1 MCDGAGRSPKTGSV
15 DLGFM
20 GFNYFKDRCAIWR
33 LIFYGFS
40 ALLGTLAIVLFLHA
54 DNGSE
59 GVGRL
64 RQTTG
69 GLIIGNGCMPD
80 SPKQALE
87 TESRGA
93 TRTAIYV
100 LGGSQ
105 KSLRLKYHTVA
116 GLYQKGGA
124 KRLMIASV
132 KGITEYAQ
140 DIDRN
145 LTKDEWTVRQLTSQ
159 GVKCEDINFIML
171 KDGFFG
177 TLREAK
183 TLKTICIERG
193 IKKLL
198 LVCSTYH
205 CKRVRSTFSAI
216 FKNTGVK
223 IDIHSADEQVG
234 LRVLFIE
241 YLKLIFYDNVLIP
254 LERYFS

>member
-1 MCDGAGRSPKTGSV
+1 MDIH
-15 DLGFM
+15 FI
-20 GFNYFKDRCAIWR
+20 KDRCAFWR
-33 LIFYGFS
+33 LIFYAFF
-40 ALLGTLAIVLFLHA
+40 ALLGALAIVLFLHV

-59 GVGRL
+59 GLARL

-69 GLIIGNGCMPD
+69 GLIIGNGCMNG
-80 SPKQALE
+80 SPNQAQE
-87 TESRGA
+87 TETRGP
-93 TRTAIYV
+93 TRVAIYV

-105 KSLRLKYHTVA
+105 NSLRLKYHTAV

-124 KRLMIASV
+124 EKLMIASV
-132 KGITEYAQ
+132 EGITEYAQ

-159 GVKCEDINFIML
+159 GVKCEDISFIML
-171 KDGFFG
+171 QDGFFG

-193 IKKLL
+193 IEKLL
-198 LVCSTYH
+198 LVCSSYH

-216 FKNTGVK
+216 FKNTGVE
-223 IDIHSADEQVG
+223 IDVHSADEQVG
-234 LRVLFIE
+234 LRGLFIE
-241 YLKLIFYDNVLIP
+241 YLKLIFYDKILIP